1 MKKAKEE
8 IKDFFKLSRLLIENP
23 KLAEAMPNEIFI
35 PSGVKVSEILSEKR
49 AELLSLIAKHPNK
62 TINEL
67 SEETNRKKEAISR
80 DISLLK
86 KYNLIEIE
94 KRGRQKQIKTSIK
107 YVLIPI
113 SN

>member
-1 MKKAKEE
+1 MKKTRDE
-8 IKDFFKLSRLLIENP
+8 IKDFFKFSRLLIENP
-23 KLAEAMPNEIFI
+23 KLAETMPSEIFI

-80 DISLLK
+80 DINILK
-86 KYNLIEIE
+86 KHNLVRIN
-94 KRGRQKQIKTSIK
+94 KKGRQKQVKTSIK

-113 SN
+113 SS

>member
-8 IKDFFKLSRLLIENP
+8 IKDFFKLGRKIIENP
-23 KLAEAMPNEIFI
+23 ELAETMPSEIFI
-35 PSGVKVSEILSEKR
+35 PSGVKISEILSEKR
-49 AELLSLIAKHPNK
+49 IELLSLIAKQPNK

-67 SEETNRKKEAISR
+67 SKATKRKKEAISR
-80 DISLLK
+80 DIKFLK
-86 KYNLIEIE
+86 KHNLVETK
-94 KRGRQKQIKTSIK
+94 KRGREKQVKTSIK